1 MAYLEGFENDV
12 FISYT
17 HVDDL
22 PDRPDVPGERGW
34 VDRFASRLK
43 VALWKRMGEEVAVW
57 RDPELKRSDR
67 FDDRIEAAVRRSAI
81 LLTLISRRYLK
92 SAYCLQEIDWFVD
105 AAGAGLGVTVGTQA
119 RVFPVLLYNLP
130 FDEWPRACH
139 GLSGFPFCDSTG
151 TQLGR
156 PLDPDGDD
164 RRFDA
169 EFHRL
174 VDEIGDLLDA
184 LEARQEP
191 AEPST
196 TPAAPGFRV
205 YLAATSDHLAGEK
218 GRLAQALRE
227 AGVEVLG
234 HAPPIPPPYPRAD
247 HAEAV
252 RRAVERAELT
262 VHLLDHVAGAP
273 LDGAVEVTYPQEQVR
288 IALEQGREQLVVLPE
303 FFNLDEVEDP
313 EHRAFLRRLQ
323 AGDLS
328 GGAPG
333 RALEVAKAR
342 TGQTL
347 ELILERRRRREEREA
362 ARPEAGSVF
371 LDLHPRDLA
380 TIGDLVEFL
389 GERRLTAVTMPSADL
404 SPSTGD
410 KLFEQNLALSR
421 ALLIVFGRVGRDWV
435 KARLERALQLIV
447 RHDLPFRP
455 AVWATPPAKS
465 ADELR
470 FPFCEVVDST
480 SRFDPAQILRLLPS
494 EAEPAR

>member
-22 PDRPDVPGERGW
+22 PDRPDVAGERGW
-34 VDRFASRLK
+34 VERFASRLK

-67 FDDRIEAAVRRSAI
+67 FDDRIEAAVRGSAI

-92 SAYCLQEIDWFVD
+92 SDYCLQEIDWFVD
-105 AAGAGLGVTVGTQA
+105 AAGAGLGVGTQS
-119 RVFPVLLYNLP
+119 RVLPVLLYNLP
-130 FDEWPRACH
+130 FDEWPQACH
-139 GLSGFPFCDSTG
+139 GLSGFPFCDAIG

-164 RRFDA
+164 RRFDV
-169 EFHRL
+169 EFRRL

-184 LEARQEP
+184 LKARQPP
-191 AEPST
+191 AEPAAA
-196 TPAAPGFRV
+196 PAAPGFCV

-218 GRLAQALRE
+218 GRLAQALRA

-247 HAEAV
+247 HAEAG
-252 RRAVERAELT
+252 RRAVERAGLS
-262 VHLLDHVAGAP
+262 VHLLDHFAGAP
-273 LDGAVEVTYPQEQVR
+273 LDGAVEITYPQEQAR
-288 IALEQGREQLVVLPE
+288 ISLEHGQAQLVILPE
-303 FFNLDEVEDP
+303 FFNLDEVEES
-313 EHRAFLRRLQ
+313 EHREFLRGLQ
-323 AGDLS
+323 EGDFPVGS
-328 GGAPG
+328 HG

-347 ELILERRRRREEREA
+347 ELILERRRRHEEQEA
-362 ARPEAGSVF
+362 ARSDAGSVF

-380 TIGDLVEFL
+380 TIGGLVEFL

-410 KLFEQNLALSR
+410 KLFEQNLTLSR

-480 SRFDPAQILRLLPS
+480 TRFDPAQILPLLPTLPES
-494 EAEPAR
+494 PR